1 MKALTPVPIPASAR
15 WREFRTRLL
24 PLLVVSGLVATI
36 AFLWQNHV
44 GQAAMQGVGEGV
56 RSNVTAPQTVR
67 IQEWLVE
74 PYTIVAAGTP
84 LVVVAPADARADFDQ
99 LRSMMEIE
107 QLRSQ
112 PSQAED
118 NAMNFERVRIEQL
131 KTKSELAV
139 ARVKLEQ
146 AERDVAR
153 NVALYREKLVSQ
165 DLYESALSVRDA
177 LKAEVEEKA
186 RSTAQIDQ
194 RLENLRSI
202 GEPGFSTAPGA
213 GAWLA
218 RLEKAQLAATKNLEP
233 QTLVAPISGMV
244 SPLLRQAGE
253 FVPAGEPMLTISSVR
268 AEHVVAYLRQPYR
281 FSPQVGM
288 TAQVTTRTAQRQ
300 AFISQI
306 AQIGA
311 QVEVLTNA
319 LALMRPG
326 QLVDMALPVIVPVPP
341 GVNIRPGEIVD
352 IIITEPPAQNDTPT
366 GQTLSPGRQL

>member
-24 PLLVVSGLVATI
+24 PLLVVSGLVAAI
-36 AFLWQNHV
+36 AFLWRNHA
-44 GQAAMQGVGEGV
+44 GPTTMQGVGEGV
-56 RSNVTAPQTVR
+56 RSNVTAPQVVQ

-74 PYTIVAAGTP
+74 PYAVVAAGTP
-84 LVVVAPADARADFDQ
+84 LVVVTPADARADFDR
-99 LRSMMEIE
+99 LRSQMEIE

-112 PSQAED
+112 PSLAED
-118 NAMNFERVRIEQL
+118 NAMNFERIRIEQL
-131 KTKSELAV
+131 KTKSELAI

-153 NVALYREKLVSQ
+153 NTALQREKLVSQ
-165 DLYESALSVRDA
+165 DLYELVINVRDA
-177 LKAEVEEKA
+177 LKAEVDEKA
-186 RSTAQIDQ
+186 KATAQIDE

-202 GEPGFSTAPGA
+202 GEPESSPAKGNKA
-213 GAWLA
+213 LLV
-218 RLEKAQLAATKNLEP
+218 RMEKLQQAAAKNLEP
-233 QTLVAPISGMV
+233 QTLVAPIAGMV
-244 SPLLRQAGE
+244 SLPLRQAGE
-253 FVPAGEPMLTISSVR
+253 FVPAGEPLVTVSSAR

-281 FSPQVGM
+281 FDPQVGM
-288 TAQVTTRTAQRQ
+288 TAQVTTRTGQRQ

-306 AQIGA
+306 TRVGA

-319 LALMRPG
+319 LAMMRPG

-352 IIITEPPAQNDTPT
+352 VLITEPPTQNAAPAVQTP
-366 GQTLSPGRQL
+366 SPGRQL